1 METPWLLQLGA
12 TLRRNFLIKIRD
24 ASQTF
29 QEIFL
34 PIYIIGLLVLLKLIQ
49 PETNIPATP
58 WQPKVDAL
66 CQPTV
71 SGSHSVCENL
81 HKRIPTETMLAY
93 VPSGNAFV
101 DEFIH
106 QVVHQF
112 GKEYETPVLL
122 PKSFTTEEDLVDYYK
137 MHPEIIYA
145 AILLEGIH
153 NSVEFPEDLKYRIRI
168 NGTYVPSAQNFKGG
182 KDDCRQGASKCSAND
197 YLASGFLALQSI
209 ISQTAEKMA
218 LPKSPCFQE
227 KYSKST
233 FAQQQPL
240 PSYHLSFASMMFQF
254 FTAMYM
260 VWALIPQL
268 QTVLYHIVKEKE
280 DLIKDCIL
288 VMGLRE
294 SVYWMSWLL
303 TYAAMSAFTSLI
315 LVLMAKVTGLFAVS
329 DTKVTFLLVYSF
341 SLSLITMAFALS
353 TMFSKVRTA
362 ISVSGALMILG
373 SFIIVPVE
381 LLQWTPTTC
390 SFLSLFS
397 PIGLALAMNVIVRA
411 EGSGKGLNLSNLW
424 STSIGTDPG
433 DAGSHLSVGTII
445 FLLAIDSILYILTA
459 WYLDNTW
466 PHPERGSKR
475 PWSFIL
481 SKHFWFNHKERI
493 PYSALDQGSRLS
505 GRQLNESRLGIN
517 TSFDVPEEAGSVG
530 RDEDD
535 NSNIERVDP
544 GLASKVVVE
553 LKNLRKVYSTPRK
566 WWELWSFDNGMSL
579 RTKRVHREVEAVK
592 GLNLKL
598 HEGERFA
605 IAGHSGSGKSSI
617 IYMLSRLSSCT
628 SGEAYIYGLP
638 LATEGA
644 ELKSIVSV
652 CPKGDI
658 CSGLLTPREELEYI
672 GTIKGNPWDLRNS
685 GRKRKSVKLQIDEL
699 LKELNLVEEA
709 DKQARHMSPPARR
722 KLSLALALIGD
733 PQVVLLDQPTFGLDV
748 DSKKQFWN
756 LICKLQK
763 KFLLVFTT
771 DSMEE
776 ADIMADRKA
785 VLSHGVL
792 KCCGSSLFLRK
803 RFGLSYLLHIIRGEN
818 YNSERILRLIQS
830 HIVDAFSIH
839 TPNGQAHSTFKIPL
853 GFSAQMASLLMDLT
867 MNSTE
872 LGVEGGDLEATTL
885 EEIFMKFQDEGEDE
899 AASLEHL
906 SNERFVEDTNNESES
921 LLGDKSSRVI
931 NQEGSLLK
939 MQIKALL
946 STRFCLYWRNIGSTL
961 TTLGIPAVITLAV
974 LVMQLA
980 IGTSGP
986 RAVDLFDRNIGQS
999 IPLYYTVHNKSATSD
1014 ARFLLDGFG
1023 NNHVLLDESSIFK
1036 RFNVSGHIDQNS
1048 LNAIGIS
1055 FDQLDIP
1062 SCSFNYTVM
1071 YQPWHVH
1078 QLPTVSAM
1086 LDNAF
1091 LQLLQVNY
1099 SRKPLVNMHVANHP
1113 LPYGE
1118 GEVGLSLMVVFVF
1131 TTGVLLIPPIL
1142 GAQVVLDKQLGLL
1155 GLFRISGMRS
1165 LAYWVAAYVTDVM
1178 LLYMA
1183 SFMAVV
1189 VGALF
1194 GYSPFIKEAIPVIML
1209 LLVVILPSLLLLS
1222 YVLSFIFDSA
1232 QGAISILSLFF
1243 IPMAMVPYFII
1254 FIVPGKLSSVG
1265 WHVLL
1270 SIIDP
1275 PYTLISSL
1283 HMVLSSVDNIK
1294 GQNGFLPSSSSTI
1307 LYFFRW
1313 NSFIMQS
1320 VLGAVI
1326 SIILLLLCLW
1336 KLESYILNPESR
1348 DAQSHG
1354 LGEEPESLTEE
1365 QETEDIELEKEKVQ
1379 SCLASWET
1387 LHSVHD
1393 AEDFGA
1399 DPILCCGISK
1409 KLSTLIGTWAVKNIW
1424 LAVQQG
1430 EIIVLVGGEKAG
1442 KSTLLHCL
1450 GRQSTITSGDA
1461 IICGNSV
1468 RYNFWMQQNIIG
1480 ICPQFELMY
1489 QSLTLREHLKLFAS
1503 LKGLANSNLSVEA
1516 ILNALHLTEDADKK
1530 LRQCKTSTYRKLAV
1544 ATAML
1549 GDPTVLLLD
1558 EPTYGLDMVS
1568 RQKVWTQIAARS
1580 TAHATLICTQS
1591 FEEAEA
1597 LGKRVGILVN
1607 GQLKCLAAPQELK
1620 RRYGSAYSLLVLAEM
1635 DKIES
1640 IDNFVSTL
1648 FPQSPDETI
1657 YKDSSSPVNGQWVQR
1672 RFQIPIRSLSELA
1685 MLLHELEVKRHTFG
1699 IKDYV
1704 VSQPTLQ
1711 QVFHKIS
1718 HARGRTDQT

>member
-12 TLRRNFLIKIRD
+12 TLHRNFLIKIRD

-34 PIYIIGLLVLLKLIQ
+34 PVYIIGLLVLLKLIQ

-66 CQPTV
+66 CQPVV
-71 SGSHSVCENL
+71 SGSQSVCENL

-93 VPSGNAFV
+93 VPRGNALV

-112 GKEYETPVLL
+112 GNEYETPVLV
-122 PKSFTTEEDLVDYYK
+122 PRSFGTEEDLVDYYK
-137 MHPEIIYA
+137 THPERIYA
-145 AILLEGIH
+145 GILLEGMH
-153 NSVEFPEDLKYRIRI
+153 HSVEFPEDLKYRLRI
-168 NGTYVPSAQNFKGG
+168 NGTYVPSAQNLKGG
-182 KDDCRQGASKCSAND
+182 KDECRQGASKCSAND
-197 YLASGFLALQSI
+197 YLASGFLALQST
-209 ISQTAEKMA
+209 ISQTAQKMA
-218 LPKSPCFQE
+218 LPKSPCSQ
-227 KYSKST
+227 KNYSKST

-240 PSYHLSFASMMFQF
+240 PSYHLSFASKMFQF

-294 SVYWMSWLL
+294 SVYWMGWLL
-303 TYAAMSAFTSLI
+303 TYAAMGAFTSLI

-341 SLSLITMAFALS
+341 TLSLITMAFALS

-381 LLQWTPTTC
+381 LLQWTRITC

-397 PIGLALAMNVIVRA
+397 PVGLALAMNVIVRA
-411 EGSGKGLNLSNLW
+411 EGSGKGLNLNDLW
-424 STSIGTDPG
+424 STSIGTEPG
-433 DAGSHLSVGTII
+433 DGGSHLSVGALICI
-445 FLLAIDSILYILTA
+445 LAMDSIFYILTA

-466 PHPERGSKR
+466 PHPQRGSKR
-475 PWSFIL
+475 PWSFIF
-481 SKHFWFNHKERI
+481 SKNFWVNYKEKI
-493 PYSALDQGSRLS
+493 PYSAFDQGSSLS
-505 GRQLNESRLGIN
+505 GQQLNESRFGIN
-517 TSFDVPEEAGSVG
+517 TSIDVPEEGSAGSDG
-530 RDEDD
+530 GDEDD

-553 LKNLRKVYSTPRK
+553 LKNLRKVYTTPRK
-566 WWELWSFDNGMSL
+566 WWEFWSFDHGTSL

-598 HEGERFA
+598 YEGERFA

-617 IYMLSRLSSCT
+617 IYMLSRLSCCT

-672 GTIKGNPWDLRNS
+672 GTIKGKPWDLRNS
-685 GRKRKSVKLQIDEL
+685 RRKRKSVKLQIDEL
-699 LKELNLVEEA
+699 LKELNLIEEA
-709 DKQARHMSPPARR
+709 DKQARYLSPPARR

-733 PQVVLLDQPTFGLDV
+733 PQVVLMDQPTFGLDL

-771 DSMEE
+771 DSMDE

-830 HIVDAFSIH
+830 HIVDAVSVH

-853 GFSAQMASLLMDLT
+853 GYSAQMASLLMRLT

-906 SNERFVEDTNNESES
+906 SNERFIEDTNSESES
-921 LLGDKSSRVI
+921 LLGDNASRVI
-931 NQEGSLLK
+931 NQKGGLLK
-939 MQIKALL
+939 MQMKALL
-946 STRFCLYWRNIGSTL
+946 STRLWLYWRNIGSTL
-961 TTLGIPAVITLAV
+961 TTLGLPAVMTLVV
-974 LVMQLA
+974 LIMQLA

-986 RAVDLFDRNIGQS
+986 RALDLFDRNIGQS
-999 IPLYYTVHNKSATSD
+999 IPLYYTVHNKVDTSD
-1014 ARFLLDGFG
+1014 AQSLLEAFG
-1023 NNHVLLDESSIFK
+1023 SNHVLMDESSIFR
-1036 RFNVSGHIDQNS
+1036 RFNVSGHLDQSS

-1055 FDQLDIP
+1055 FDQLDIA

-1078 QLPTVSAM
+1078 QLPTVTAM

-1091 LQLLQVNY
+1091 LQVLQINY
-1099 SRKPLVNMHVANHP
+1099 SRKALINLQAVNHP

-1118 GEVGLSLMVVFVF
+1118 GEVRLNLMVIFVF
-1131 TTGVLLIPPIL
+1131 TIGLLLIPPIL

-1155 GLFRISGMRS
+1155 GLFRISGMKS
-1165 LAYWVAAYVTDVM
+1165 LAYWVAAYFTDII

-1183 SFMAVV
+1183 SLMAVI

-1222 YVLSFIFDSA
+1222 YVLSFIFVSA
-1232 QGAISILSLFF
+1232 QGAISILTLLF

-1254 FIVPGKLSSVG
+1254 FIVPGKLASVG
-1265 WHVLL
+1265 WHILL

-1283 HMVLSSVDNIK
+1283 HMVLSSVDDIT
-1294 GQNGFLPSSSSTI
+1294 GQNGFLPSSSTI

-1313 NSFIMQS
+1313 NRFIMPS
-1320 VLGAVI
+1320 VLGAVM
-1326 SIILLLLCLW
+1326 SILLLFLCLW
-1336 KLESYILNPESR
+1336 KLESYMLNPESR

-1354 LGEEPESLTEE
+1354 LGEEPESPTEE
-1365 QETEDIELEKEKVQ
+1365 QQTEDIEIEKEKVQ

-1387 LHSVHD
+1387 RHSVHD
-1393 AEDFGA
+1393 EEELGV
-1399 DPILCCGISK
+1399 DPILCRGISK
-1409 KLSTLIGTWAVKNIW
+1409 KFSTSTEIWAVKNIW

-1450 GRQSTITSGDA
+1450 GRQCTITSGDA

-1480 ICPQFELMY
+1480 FCPQFEWMY

-1503 LKGLANSNLSVEA
+1503 LKGLANSNLPVEA
-1516 ILNALHLTEDADKK
+1516 IISALHLTVDADTK
-1530 LRQCKTSTYRKLAV
+1530 LRHCKTSTHRKLAV

-1568 RQKVWTQIAARS
+1568 RQKVWTQIAARA
-1580 TAHATLICTQS
+1580 TTKATLICTQS

-1620 RRYGSAYSLLVLAEM
+1620 RRYGSAYSLLVMAEM

-1640 IDNFVSTL
+1640 IDKFVSTL
-1648 FPQSPDETI
+1648 FPHSPDETI
-1657 YKDSSSPVNGQWVQR
+1657 YKDSSPVIGKWVQR

-1699 IKDYV
+1699 IQDYV

-1718 HARGRTDQT
+1718 HAREGTDQT